1 MAIFMLSL
9 AGFPPFAGFFAKFYI
24 FSSAIKSGYLG
35 LVIIAVINS
44 LISVYYYLRVIVY
57 MFMRPAE
64 EDVKPVSIPFSLG
77 LVILLTGIGIL
88 ALGILPQPLLDLAYH
103 SIF

>member
-1 MAIFMLSL
+1 SL
-9 AGFPPFAGFFAKFYI
+9 AGFPPFAGFLAKFYI

-57 MFMRPAE
+57 MFMQPAE
-64 EDVKPVSIPFSLG
+64 EEVKTVSVPFSLG

-88 ALGILPQPLLDLAYH
+88 VLGILPQELLNLAFN